1 MVVVVAVVV
10 CSSCSRVHSMCGI
23 ECKVFGVKIER
34 GEWMPSQD
42 VTAGA
47 RSKREWKRSASDG

>member
-1 MVVVVAVVV
+1 
-10 CSSCSRVHSMCGI
+10 MCGI
-23 ECKVFGVKIER
+23 ECKVFGVKIES

-47 RSKREWKRSASDG
+47 RSKREWQCSVSDG